1 MIPVRKLSKT
11 IWIGGVSEERAKGNC
26 SRQKRGLRE
35 VVIGASGRIIVRSAG
50 TGPVTS

>member
-1 MIPVRKLSKT
+1 MNVMIPVRKLSRK

-35 VVIGASGRIIVRSAG
+35 AVTGASGRIVVRSAG
-50 TGPVTS
+50 AGR